1 MDILLYKILDDFTS
15 KKCKCSLIF
24 EAGIEALYKE
34 VMKPLNP
41 KTKNIAAV
49 GPLRF
54 ELGTSAV

>member
-1 MDILLYKILDDFTS
+1 MILLQ

-24 EAGIEALYKE
+24 ETGIEALYKE

-54 ELGTSAV
+54 ELRTSAV